1 MQHWLESYQDLLGKL
16 TSDKNDISATPPPTT
31 TTTPTPTT
39 TASSLLM
46 SFIGDFIPYLTG
58 SKDKDEKSSNDS
70 QQEVI
75 SDNLESDDDDD
86 DKNLSSNF
94 IRRQGLAFDVN
105 DLESKR

>member
-1 MQHWLESYQDLLGKL
+1 MQHWLESYQDLLGKF

-31 TTTPTPTT
+31 TT

-86 DKNLSSNF
+86 KNLSSNF

>member
-1 MQHWLESYQDLLGKL
+1 MQHWLESYQDLLGKF
-16 TSDKNDISATPPPTT
+16 TSDKNDISATPPQTT

-86 DKNLSSNF
+86 KNLSSNF